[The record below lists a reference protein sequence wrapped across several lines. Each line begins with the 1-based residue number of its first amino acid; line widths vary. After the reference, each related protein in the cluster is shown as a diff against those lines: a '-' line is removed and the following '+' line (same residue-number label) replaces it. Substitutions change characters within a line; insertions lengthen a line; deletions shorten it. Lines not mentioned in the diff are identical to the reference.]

1 MRSDLFE
8 AAKWV
13 PFILEEI
20 MTQEGE
26 KLLTGNHHSLCVLGG
41 KHAFLVLIPMPFI
54 TNPLS
59 GLLACIGKAAAGS
72 VLGNLS

>member
-13 PFILEEI
+13 PFIVEEI

-26 KLLTGNHHSLCVLGG
+26 KHLAGNHHSLCVLGG
-41 KHAFLVLIPMPFI
+41 KQAFLVFIPMPLI

-59 GLLACIGKAAAGS
+59 GLLACTGKAAAGS
-72 VLGNLS
+72 VPGKLN